1 MVDNTTPIISITP
14 NDDLEL
20 FKAYLTYRD
29 VKQQLRK
36 YKKQPRYKITIEL
49 SISSDSREY
58 SAEDELESE
67 NETDEHTEP
76 EFTDDE
82 LQKDT
87 EDVENSSKNVV
98 LRIKFPNISLG
109 I

>member
-1 MVDNTTPIISITP
+1 MADNTTPITSICP
-14 NDDLEL
+14 DHLEL
-20 FKAYLTYRD
+20 FKAYLNYRD

-36 YKKQPRYKITIEL
+36 YKKQPKYKITIEL
-49 SISSDSREY
+49 SISSNSEEY

-67 NETDEHTEP
+67 SETEEQPEP

-87 EDVENSSKNVV
+87 EDVENSLK
-98 LRIKFPNISLG
+98 KCCA
-109 I
+109 

>member
-1 MVDNTTPIISITP
+1 MVDITTPITSISP
-14 NDDLEL
+14 DHLEL

-49 SISSDSREY
+49 SISSNSEEY

-67 NETDEHTEP
+67 SETEEQPEP

-82 LQKDT
+82 VQKDT
-87 EDVENSSKNVV
+87 EDVENSLK
-98 LRIKFPNISLG
+98 KCCA
-109 I
+109 

>member
-1 MVDNTTPIISITP
+1 MANANDNSTPITSIAP
-14 NDDLEL
+14 DHLEL
-20 FKAYLTYRD
+20 LKAYLTYRD

-36 YKKQPRYKITIEL
+36 YKKQPKYRITIEL
-49 SISSDSREY
+49 SISSNSEEY

-67 NETDEHTEP
+67 SETEEQPQP

-87 EDVENSSKNVV
+87 EDVENSLKKSCV
-98 LRIKFPNISLG
+98 
-109 I
+109 

>member
-1 MVDNTTPIISITP
+1 MANDDKTTPITSIAP
-14 NDDLEL
+14 DHLEL

-36 YKKQPRYKITIEL
+36 YKKQPKYKITIEL
-49 SISSDSREY
+49 SISSNSEEY

-76 EFTDDE
+76 EFTDDDV
-82 LQKDT
+82 QKDT
-87 EDVENSSKNVV
+87 EDVENSLK
-98 LRIKFPNISLG
+98 KCCA
-109 I
+109 

>member
-1 MVDNTTPIISITP
+1 MANNDNSTPITSIAP
-14 NDDLEL
+14 DHLEL

-49 SISSDSREY
+49 SISSNSAEY
-58 SAEDELESE
+58 SAEDELESQS
-67 NETDEHTEP
+67 ETEEIDPP

-87 EDVENSSKNVV
+87 EDVENSLKNCCA
-98 LRIKFPNISLG
+98 
-109 I
+109 